1 MPRANRERG
10 EQKMAT
16 QDTPR
21 GTRATPEAFQD
32 KIVAQIKE
40 AEARIQQFEGKVREK
55 RLQAEIAAVNGLKA
69 ARLNIERK
77 LKDLATTQESQIAR
91 AKADI
96 DAAAGALKTSLDEF
110 GRKLS
115 TLSDDVTRTDRSSWP
130 SRSGS
135 HKDSPR
141 SSCSSR
147 ARSKW

>member
-1 MPRANRERG
+1 
-10 EQKMAT
+10 MAT

-40 AEARIQQFEGKVREK
+40 AEARIQQFEGKVRKK

-91 AKADI
+91 AKADV
-96 DAAAGALKTSLDEF
+96 DAAARALKTSLDEF

-115 TLSDDVTRTDRSSWP
+115 TLSDDVTRTDRSS
-130 SRSGS
+130 
-135 HKDSPR
+135 
-141 SSCSSR
+141 
-147 ARSKW
+147 